1 MRNCRYNL
9 LLLFVSIPFFVMS
22 QQRILVLGDSHGA
35 TENGWVNQLKKLRP
49 DDRFLYLSLGGN
61 TIGFRNLD
69 RDTLNTLKNIH
80 SYLERGK
87 KHFGEIDKIIILL
100 GTNDCKAV
108 FKDSLHLVAHRF
120 GCMIDSIQNEF
131 INAEKPQIVYITPPV
146 FANDNE
152 LTEKYKGGNSR
163 LKILIP
169 QLLHKA
175 KKQGIKYIHLNKKMG
190 RKAGEMTTD
199 GVHYSDK
206 GYEVIATIINKYL

>member
-49 DDRFLYLSLGGN
+49 DDRFLNLSIGGN

-69 RDTLNTLKNIH
+69 RDKLNTLKNIH
-80 SYLERGK
+80 SYLDRGK
-87 KHFGEIDKIIILL
+87 KHFGKIDKIIILV

-120 GCMIDSIQNEF
+120 GCMLDSIQNEF
-131 INAEKPQIVYITPPV
+131 ISVEKPQIVYITPPP
-146 FANDNE
+146 FANDNK

-190 RKAGEMTTD
+190 RKAGEMTKD
-199 GVHYSDK
+199 GVHYSDE
-206 GYEVIATIINKYL
+206 GNELIATIINKYL

>member
-1 MRNCRYNL
+1 M
-9 LLLFVSIPFFVMS
+9 SI
-22 QQRILVLGDSHGA
+22 
-35 TENGWVNQLKKLRP
+35 
-49 DDRFLYLSLGGN
+49 GGN

-69 RDTLNTLKNIH
+69 RDTLNTLKNIQ
-80 SYLERGK
+80 SYLELGK
-87 KHFGEIDKIIILL
+87 KHFGKIDKIIILL

-131 INAEKPQIVYITPPV
+131 INAEKPQIVYITPPP
-146 FANDNE
+146 FANDNK

-206 GYEVIATIINKYL
+206 GYEVIASIINKYL